1 VFTITQLSHHLLDN
15 PTWEGAWQTLLL
27 LAAVWFAWIYTTW
40 TTNYLDP
47 ERLTALGFVAAKREG
62 MAYLVPP
69 LCVVPAGEFLMGSD
83 RRQDSQAFDGEL
95 PQHRV
100 TLPTFQIARF
110 LVTVAEYACFVRAG
124 HRQPGD
130 WQRQLGKLDHPV
142 VSVSWHDA
150 TAYTAWLAVRTGQ
163 PWRLPS
169 EAEWEKA
176 ARGSD
181 GRIYPWGNACDQTG
195 CNTTEGGKH
204 ATTPV
209 GSYPSGASPCG
220 AQDMAGNIWEWTSS
234 VFKPY
239 PYSASDR
246 REDANSTEHR
256 VLRGGSW
263 NSDAGGVR
271 TALRGGVQ
279 PGDLNARIGFRVLC
293 AVPNA

>member
-150 TAYTAWLAVRTGQ
+150 TAYTAWLG
-163 PWRLPS
+163 LPCGRAS
-169 EAEWEKA
+169 PGAYLARRSGKKRRVA
-176 ARGSD
+176 A
-181 GRIYPWGNACDQTG
+181 T
-195 CNTTEGGKH
+195 
-204 ATTPV
+204 
-209 GSYPSGASPCG
+209 GASTPG
-220 AQDMAGNIWEWTSS
+220 AMPVTRPGVTPPRA
-234 VFKPY
+234 
-239 PYSASDR
+239 ASTR
-246 REDANSTEHR
+246 PHR
-256 VLRGGSW
+256 
-263 NSDAGGVR
+263 
-271 TALRGGVQ
+271 
-279 PGDLNARIGFRVLC
+279 
-293 AVPNA
+293 